1 MKRTNWKA
9 PVIIITAFVI
19 GIIVNVAARQF
30 LPAILPESM
39 ARGSDLIATVAQIL
53 VSTSIIFITVKI
65 LGRGEDD

>member
-9 PVIIITAFVI
+9 PLIILMAFAV
-19 GIIVNVAARQF
+19 GIIVNIAARQF
-30 LPAILPESM
+30 LPAVLPESA